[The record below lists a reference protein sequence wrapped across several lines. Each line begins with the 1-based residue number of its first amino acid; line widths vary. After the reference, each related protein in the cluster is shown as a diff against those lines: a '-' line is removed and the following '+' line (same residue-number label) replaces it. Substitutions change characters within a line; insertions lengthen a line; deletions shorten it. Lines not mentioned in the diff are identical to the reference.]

1 MDLRPLSRLKAGE
14 IQSGTAATFEDARA
28 EFVSAWKILFA
39 NRTDADFQI
48 WRYQRDLTAL
58 KYATWDAGF
67 KLPTQLPTGRS
78 KCSAALSLTINGV
91 TDHIQVAHSLME
103 AA

>member
-1 MDLRPLSRLKAGE
+1 MGMDLRPLSRLKTGE
-14 IQSGTAATFEDARA
+14 IQSGTAAKFEDARA
-28 EFVSAWKILFA
+28 EFVSAWKIFFA

-48 WRYQRDLTAL
+48 CRYQRDLTAL

-67 KLPTQLPTGRS
+67 NCRPAAPNA
-78 KCSAALSLTINGV
+78 SAALSLTINGV
-91 TDHIQVAHSLME
+91 TDHIQVAHLME